1 MDEVTINIRDL
12 ILKVILKWRLILV
25 CMLIFGILFNGIGYV
40 KKSLSVKNET
50 NQQTVTVNMEE
61 ESSEQEIMHALNI
74 YRLYQFNYENIH
86 NYLANSIRMQID
98 PNQVPTYTIQYLID
112 NHYQTEYPVIE
123 KKDTTKDIINSY
135 MARLKSE
142 TVLKEISKELG
153 YDGDISYIQELLD
166 VAYTEPDILTITIIS
181 LSQKDCNTIA
191 SVILDQMGQFTA
203 GLTEKYGNYDISLV
217 NSEYTKRFSMDLLN
231 ERQNRIGTLD
241 SINNS
246 SKNLIKNLTD
256 DQKKKF
262 YELLENTVEE
272 NESINEIADEQTEQ
286 VPSEGAVKVHVS
298 LLQKK
303 YLLVGMIF
311 GMLIAAFYVV
321 CRYIFSGKTH
331 VKGDIT
337 KYDIPVLG
345 MMYLSEPAGIFS
357 FIDRFILRIADSS
370 RYKFSNEERK
380 EMILSGI
387 NLISE
392 KEQLKSVFITGTS
405 NDRNCVQMQE
415 EICENISV
423 ENTANGRS
431 IIYDPEALSAL
442 ALSEGVVLVEKFEDT
457 THKELYEELELCKRY
472 DVKVLGCII
481 FA

>member
-1 MDEVTINIRDL
+1 MDEVTIKIQDL
-12 ILKVILKWRLILV
+12 ILKVVLKWRLILV
-25 CMLIFGILFNGIGYV
+25 SMLIFGVLFNGIGYAR
-40 KKSLSVKNET
+40 KSLSAKSET
-50 NQQTVTVNMEE
+50 NQQTTVDMEK
-61 ESSEQEIMHALNI
+61 ESSEKEIMHALNI

-98 PNQVPTYTIQYLID
+98 PNRVPTYTIQYLID
-112 NHYQTEYPVIE
+112 NHYQTEYPVIQ
-123 KKDTTKDIINSY
+123 KKDTTEDIINSY
-135 MARLKSE
+135 MTLLKSN
-142 TVLKEISKELG
+142 TILKEISKELK
-153 YDGDISYIQELLD
+153 YEGDISYIQELLD
-166 VAYTEPDILTITIIS
+166 IAYTDPDILTITIIS
-181 LSQKDCNTIA
+181 LSQEDCNTIA

-203 GLTEKYGNYDISLV
+203 ELAAKYGRYDISLV
-217 NSEYTKRFSMDLLN
+217 NSEYTERFSMDLLN

-262 YELLENTVEE
+262 YELLEKTVEE

-286 VPSEGAVKVHVS
+286 ELSEEPVKVHVS

-303 YLLVGMIF
+303 YLLLGMIF
-311 GMLIAAFYVV
+311 GMLAAAFYVV
-321 CRYIFSGKTH
+321 CRYIFSGKIH
-331 VKGDIT
+331 VKGDVT

-345 MMYLSEPAGIFS
+345 MVYLSEPAGIFS

-387 NLISE
+387 NLVAE
-392 KEQLKSVFITGTS
+392 KEQLKSIFVTGTS
-405 NDRNCVQMQE
+405 NDRDCVQMQE
-415 EICENISV
+415 EICKNSSA

-442 ALSEGVVLVEKFEDT
+442 AVSDGVILVEKLEDT
-457 THKELYEELELCKRY
+457 THKELHEELVLCRRY

-481 FA
+481 LE